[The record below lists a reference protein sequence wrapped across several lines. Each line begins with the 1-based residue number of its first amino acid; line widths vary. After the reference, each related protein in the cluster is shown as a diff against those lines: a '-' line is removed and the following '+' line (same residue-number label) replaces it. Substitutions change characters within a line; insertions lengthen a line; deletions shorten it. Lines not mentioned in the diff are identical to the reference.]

1 MWPMAP
7 LCVILYFLSCPCH
20 CCGIQVQSSHH
31 PALCNYPL
39 LTRNITMVVFHTTN
53 TEIISQHN
61 SHWTHKNV
69 SVNSS
74 SDQMDP
80 TKLSCLQV
88 TDRQLSN
95 QYFNK
100 KLDSMRWFSTS
111 VELADDTQN
120 TPWQPRNG
128 PVPCCCT
135 LFALS
140 AYHSYAPGE
149 CQIGS
154 AKYVF
159 LSLVTLTFDADI
171 TLARFLYRTPNCQV
185 SSSYV

>member
-1 MWPMAP
+1 MAP
-7 LCVILYFLSCPCH
+7 FCVILYFLSCPCH

-61 SHWTHKNV
+61 LHWTYKNV

-100 KLDSMRWFSTS
+100 KLDSMRWFSHQRRTGGRHPKHP
-111 VELADDTQN
+111 LAT
-120 TPWQPRNG
+120 TKWARPLLLHAVCIER
-128 PVPCCCT
+128 VP
-135 LFALS
+135 F
-140 AYHSYAPGE
+140 
-149 CQIGS
+149 
-154 AKYVF
+154 V
-159 LSLVTLTFDADI
+159 
-171 TLARFLYRTPNCQV
+171 RTRGV
-185 SSSYV
+185 SDRQR

>member
-1 MWPMAP
+1 MLTLWLSSKFVIKPLLKLPPRLKRVAALFCKIFSNFFLTKCGQWPPFASSY
-7 LCVILYFLSCPCH
+7 ISCPVH
-20 CCGIQVQSSHH
+20 AIAVALQVQSSHH

-100 KLDSMRWFSTS
+100 KLDSMR
-111 VELADDTQN
+111 
-120 TPWQPRNG
+120 
-128 PVPCCCT
+128 
-135 LFALS
+135 
-140 AYHSYAPGE
+140 
-149 CQIGS
+149 
-154 AKYVF
+154 
-159 LSLVTLTFDADI
+159 
-171 TLARFLYRTPNCQV
+171 
-185 SSSYV
+185 